1 MNLEV
6 HEHAMYVALTNILGM
21 GGGENKSL
29 GGKSPRSPS
38 NTYMNPIVAFQTGS
52 WLHLGIYL

>member
-6 HEHAMYVALTNILGM
+6 HEHAMYVALTSN
-21 GGGENKSL
+21 GERRRKLIKSL

-38 NTYMNPIVAFQTGS
+38 NTYVHA
-52 WLHLGIYL
+52 